1 MWRPVELTHA
11 VCGPDTESLPRMLEN
26 DGVLVTEAAGDRI
39 CILVV
44 RAVYLWVTVG
54 ISNDPSQP
62 PYPLG
67 SAKVETPVALIR
79 PFADAVPESLV
90 ATLDGFMPH
99 PEIASYYI
107 ATEDLAE
114 VLLVGTPIPSE
125 VSKVLKGRW
134 FRRWHAS
141 TCWLWTAATLVDSF
155 MAPIEGPSRHGI
167 EGSGWMLVGGR
178 LGEVQNDF
186 VPSIP

>member
-1 MWRPVELTHA
+1 MWRPVELAYA
-11 VCGPDTESLPRMLEN
+11 VSGPDAESLLRMLEN
-26 DGVLVTEAAGDRI
+26 DGVLVTEAEGDRI

-90 ATLDGFMPH
+90 ATLDGFMTH

-114 VLLVGTPIPSE
+114 MLFVGTSIPSE
-125 VSKVLKGRW
+125 GSEFLKGRRLRW
-134 FRRWHAS
+134 WHAPTRS
-141 TCWLWTAATLVDSF
+141 LLTAATLVDSL
-155 MAPIEGPSRHGI
+155 MDPIEELSRHGI
-167 EGSGWMLVGGR
+167 ESSGWMLVGGG
-178 LGEVQNDF
+178 LGEA
-186 VPSIP
+186 